1 MLMDNGIVLEARKIV
16 KKFPGV
22 VALNQVDFALKKNQ
36 IHALIGENGAGKSTL
51 IKILTG
57 VYKKDSGSIFLNAE
71 EVAQVSQIKNRIAFV
86 PQEFNLFPHLT
97 IAENIFIPIEPKN
110 RTRRYLVDYRKM
122 NEEANKIL
130 SLLQM
135 NLNPKMVVNKIDAAN
150 RQMVQIARAIS
161 QNSEIL
167 ILDEPTSSVSYQET
181 ESLFNI
187 LRVLKSQGKSIIYI
201 THKLEE
207 LYNLVDAVTILRDGN
222 LIGTWNIK
230 DIDHNEIVRMMAGIR
245 LAKIEPELEKI
256 KDLQRKKI
264 ILEVENLSGL
274 GFQNISFH
282 LRKTEILGFAG
293 LVGAGRTEIAKTILG
308 ILPKSSGKI
317 FVNEKEKK
325 IQSPVGALKSGLIYI
340 PEDRKQSG
348 IFSNLSLK
356 ENISLPLLKKMSS
369 LHIISKKKEKSFVNS
384 IISKFNIKVSSIEQK
399 MKFLSGGNQQKAII
413 ARSISVEPK
422 IIIFDEPT
430 KGIDVNSKAEIY
442 GQLKELAKTG
452 LGIIIISSE
461 MEELLKVADRI
472 IVIHK
477 GEIKRVFEGDSASP
491 EELLRAAIG
500 LA

>member
-1 MLMDNGIVLEARKIV
+1 
-16 KKFPGV
+16 
-22 VALNQVDFALKKNQ
+22 
-36 IHALIGENGAGKSTL
+36 
-51 IKILTG
+51 
-57 VYKKDSGSIFLNAE
+57 
-71 EVAQVSQIKNRIAFV
+71 
-86 PQEFNLFPHLT
+86 
-97 IAENIFIPIEPKN
+97 
-110 RTRRYLVDYRKM
+110 
-122 NEEANKIL
+122 
-130 SLLQM
+130 
-135 NLNPKMVVNKIDAAN
+135 
-150 RQMVQIARAIS
+150 
-161 QNSEIL
+161 
-167 ILDEPTSSVSYQET
+167 
-181 ESLFNI
+181 
-187 LRVLKSQGKSIIYI
+187 
-201 THKLEE
+201 
-207 LYNLVDAVTILRDGN
+207 
-222 LIGTWNIK
+222 
-230 DIDHNEIVRMMAGIR
+230 MAGIR

-256 KDLQRKKI
+256 KDFQRKKI
-264 ILEVENLSGL
+264 ILQVENLSGL

-282 LRKTEILGFAG
+282 LRETEILGFAG
-293 LVGAGRTEIAKTILG
+293 LDGAGRTEIAKTILG

-317 FVNEKEKK
+317 FINEKKKK

-356 ENISLPLLKKMSS
+356 ENISLPLLEKMSA

-384 IISKFNIKVSSIEQK
+384 IISRFNIKVSSIEQK

-461 MEELLKVADRI
+461 MEELLKAADRI

>member
-1 MLMDNGIVLEARKIV
+1 MDNGIVLEARKIV
-16 KKFPGV
+16 KTFPGV
-22 VALNQVDFALKKNQ
+22 VALNQVDFALKKNE
-36 IHALIGENGAGKSTL
+36 IHALVGENGAGKSTL

-57 VYKKDSGSIFLNAE
+57 VYKKDSGSIFLNGE
-71 EVAQVSQIKNRIAFV
+71 EVAQVSQIKNKIAFV

-110 RTRRYLVDYRKM
+110 RTRRYFVDYKKM
-122 NEEANKIL
+122 NEEANKTL

-135 NLNPKMVVNKIDAAN
+135 NLNPRMVVNKIDAAN

-161 QNSEIL
+161 QNFEIL
-167 ILDEPTSSVSYQET
+167 ILDEPTSSVSYKET

-187 LRVLKSQGKSIIYI
+187 LRALKSQGKSIIYI

-230 DIDHNEIVRMMAGIR
+230 DIDYNEIIRMMAGSR
-245 LAKIEPELEKI
+245 LAKIETELEKI

-264 ILEVENLSGL
+264 IFGVENLSGL
-274 GFQNISFH
+274 GFQNINFH
-282 LRKTEILGFAG
+282 LHKTEILGFAG

-308 ILPKSSGKI
+308 VLPKSSGKI
-317 FVNEKEKK
+317 FINEKEKK
-325 IQSPVGALKSGLIYI
+325 IQSPVDALKCGLIYI

-356 ENISLPLLKKMSS
+356 ENISLPLLEKMSS
-369 LHIISKKKEKSFVNS
+369 LHVISKKKEKSFVNG
-384 IISKFNIKVSSIEQK
+384 IISRFNIKVSSIEQK

-442 GQLKELAKTG
+442 SQLKELAKTG
-452 LGIIIISSE
+452 LGIIIISSD

-477 GEIKRVFEGDSASP
+477 GEIKGVFEGDSASR

>member
-1 MLMDNGIVLEARKIV
+1 MDNGIVLEARKIV
-16 KKFPGV
+16 KQFPGV

-71 EVAQVSQIKNRIAFV
+71 EIAQVSQIKNRIAFV

-122 NEEANKIL
+122 NEEASKIL

-230 DIDHNEIVRMMAGIR
+230 DIDRNEIVRMMAGIR

-256 KDLQRKKI
+256 KDFQRKKI
-264 ILEVENLSGL
+264 ILQVENLSGL

-282 LRKTEILGFAG
+282 LRETEILGFAG

-317 FVNEKEKK
+317 FINEKKKK

-356 ENISLPLLKKMSS
+356 ENISLPLLEKMSA

-384 IISKFNIKVSSIEQK
+384 IISRFNIKVSSIEQK

-461 MEELLKVADRI
+461 MEELLKAADRI